1 MPASCGEILPSA
13 VTAVASVNTRPAPPR
28 ANAPRCTR
36 CQSVGWPSTDEY
48 WHIGD
53 TQIRLRNVVPRK
65 VSGANSRLT
74 RPFNASAFERLPAA
88 TSDVARDTPRPA
100 RARRAR
106 AWARARR
113 ARARNPSNDR
123 HCGHEPPVRDGVGR
137 RDLVVAADRAPAAIP
152 DLERTLG
159 YVDRHRRR
167 LPGTGIGDREPS
179 EPAPWSVLV
188 RLERCDVTL
197 DDLTTHA

>member
-74 RPFNASAFERLPAA
+74 RPFNASAYERLPPA
-88 TSDVARDTPRPA
+88 TSDVVRDTAAGPRASTPGERSRQ
-100 RARRAR
+100 RALA
-106 AWARARR
+106 
-113 ARARNPSNDR
+113 
-123 HCGHEPPVRDGVGR
+123 GR
-137 RDLVVAADRAPAAIP
+137 ELG
-152 DLERTLG
+152 TLQ
-159 YVDRHRRR
+159 
-167 LPGTGIGDREPS
+167 TI
-179 EPAPWSVLV
+179 
-188 RLERCDVTL
+188 
-197 DDLTTHA
+197 